1 MKKRPLATLVSERSD
16 WCPVHWRNC
25 SKPLHLCGN
34 ILLLKGWALYPR
46 NGDTRFPETGW
57 TGKPSLPLNFY
68 LFLINWCHLV
78 SLNCSIFP
86 SPAFSWA
93 WFTWKAWLSL
103 TEPLAHEEILQ
114 QRMFGVIFIPPGVLL
129 MEWII
134 DPDPLWITD
143 LCWGSKF
150 FHPQ

>member
-93 WFTWKAWLSL
+93 RFTWKAWLSL
-103 TEPLAHEEILQ
+103 TEPLVHEEILQ
-114 QRMFGVIFIPPGVLL
+114 QRMFWGDIYSSRGAVDGVNHWSWPTVNHWSLL
-129 MEWII
+129 GE
-134 DPDPLWITD
+134 
-143 LCWGSKF
+143 
-150 FHPQ
+150 